1 MKYKKTKN
9 RLTARLTG
17 DFNLDAVREIKNI
30 LDDRNELYIDLERAH
45 FVDSEAIIFLH
56 NLIQNQK
63 KVRLKNPPRVFFDA
77 LRILGLHKT
86 WDLKTIVER

>member
-17 DFNLDAVREIKNI
+17 DFNLDTVREFKHIF
-30 LDDRNELYIDLERAH
+30 DDRDELYIDLECSH

-56 NLIQNQK
+56 NLIQDQK

-77 LRILGLHKT
+77 LRILGLHET
-86 WDLKTIVER
+86 WDLTNIVER